1 MKKWTVML
9 IPHDRGDRRS
19 FELSSIQL
27 WAFAGLFLTICF
39 VAAFFYQRNEEAL
52 DTAEDLNLL
61 YHKLEAKMSEIDV
74 EALAEERW
82 KSRESDLRSEYE
94 QRDAAIV
101 GELSRLYD
109 LEARVRTIAGLPAH
123 DEEVSPAFDG
133 EGGQGGPPDSGAEAL
148 RLVEEALFTP
158 PHVIYGLQSPS
169 ADLMLQE
176 INVRAESLR
185 QMLNDMHE
193 QSDRVARKPSIW
205 PTDSRRRQITSR
217 FGYRMDPF
225 SRRMRHHAGT
235 DVSAPHGERVI
246 VTARGV
252 VMEAGWDNY
261 LGNYV
266 RVDHGY
272 GLETWYGHMSQVSVS
287 SGQPLERGDVIG
299 KVGSTGRS
307 TGPHIHYEV
316 HVNGKRV
323 DPAKYLGQ

>member
-27 WAFAGLFLTICF
+27 WAFASLFLTVCF

-52 DTAEDLNLL
+52 DQAEDLNYL
-61 YHKLEAKMSEIDV
+61 YHRLEAKMSEIDV

-82 KSRESDLRSEYE
+82 RARETDLRSEYE
-94 QRDAAIV
+94 DRDATIV
-101 GELSRLYD
+101 AELSRLYD
-109 LEARVRTIAGLPAH
+109 LEAQVRTIAGLPPH
-123 DEEVSPAFDG
+123 DTEVSPAFNA
-133 EGGQGGPPDSGAEAL
+133 EGGQGGPLGDDADSLGN
-148 RLVEEALFTP
+148 FTDGLIRP
-158 PHVIYGLQSPS
+158 PHVIYGLNGPS

-176 INVRAESLR
+176 ISVRAESLR
-185 QMLNDMHE
+185 QMLRDMHE

-217 FGYRMDPF
+217 FGYRKDPF
-225 SRRMRHHAGT
+225 SRRIRHHSGT
-235 DVSAPHGERVI
+235 DVAAPYGERVI
-246 VTARGV
+246 ATARGTV
-252 VMEAGWDNY
+252 LESGRDSF
-261 LGNYV
+261 LGNYI
-266 RVDHGY
+266 RLDHGY
-272 GLETWYGHMSQVSVS
+272 GVETWYGHMSKLNAST
-287 SGQPLERGDVIG
+287 GQLVERGETIG

-323 DPAKYLGQ
+323 DPAKCLGQ

>member
-27 WAFAGLFLTICF
+27 WAFAGLFLTVCF

-52 DTAEDLNLL
+52 DQAKDLNYL

-82 KSRESDLRSEYE
+82 RARESDLKLEYE
-94 QRDAAIV
+94 RRDAAIV
-101 GELSRLYD
+101 AELSRLYD
-109 LEARVRTIAGLPAH
+109 LEARVRTIAGLPPH
-123 DEEVSPAFDG
+123 DEEISPAFSDN
-133 EGGQGGPPDSGAEAL
+133 GGQGGPPEPDAESVRISEDAMYQ
-148 RLVEEALFTP
+148 P
-158 PHVIYGLQSPS
+158 PHVIYGLHSPS

-176 INVRAESLR
+176 ISVRADSLR
-185 QMLNDMHE
+185 RMLKDMHE
-193 QSDRVARKPSIW
+193 QSDRVSRKPSIW

-217 FGYRMDPF
+217 FGYRKDPF

-235 DVSAPHGERVI
+235 DVAAPYGERVQA
-246 VTARGV
+246 TARGTV
-252 VMEAGWDNY
+252 LEAGWDNY
-261 LGNYV
+261 LGNFV
-266 RVDHGY
+266 RLDHGY
-272 GLETWYGHMSQVSVS
+272 GVETWYGHMSKIGVNVGQQV
-287 SGQPLERGDVIG
+287 ERGDSIG